1 MNLKWI
7 AQRRKKG
14 GCIYVSN
21 LPNLLRLREGY
32 EFFKSNGATPQR
44 SRGGDVHGTSS
55 RGVIGFIS
63 VKGNQKV

>member
-1 MNLKWI
+1 LLSKPILRIIETKLKG
-7 AQRRKKG
+7 KDVG
-14 GCIYVSN
+14 V
-21 LPNLLRLREGY
+21 LRLREGY